1 MHECLVSFKA
11 IHHHHSVRKSLK
23 KSQKR
28 CTFLKDRAHALFS
41 VRLTERMLYRAHAIS
56 SARFTECTLYQAHA
70 LPCGKNSNQTISL
83 IFKDCDHL
91 FSVVKE
97 RPLKILLEF
106 LFSHCCKTST
116 NRLTRQI
123 RLAFFLYSS

>member
-1 MHECLVSFKA
+1 MYIFRRTSARF
-11 IHHHHSVRKSLK
+11 
-23 KSQKR
+23 
-28 CTFLKDRAHALFS
+28 
-41 VRLTERMLYRAHAIS
+41 TERALYRAHALS
-56 SARFTECTLYQAHA
+56 SARFIERTLYGFTECTLYQAYA

-123 RLAFFLYSS
+123 RLAFFLYFS